1 MEQET
6 LESIDR
12 KRSEL
17 VFGLVGPLGTD
28 LRRIETFMREGLQR
42 FQYEPVVVK
51 LSDFLSKV
59 ELKILV
65 KTAPEADRIR
75 TSIDAGNELR
85 ERTKRNDIFALYA
98 ADHILTSRTASIEN
112 RDRPLPH
119 RAHIIHSLKHPEE
132 VRTLRRIYGPGFFL
146 IGIFSPEPVR
156 LRNLIDRRLMP
167 EKEAIDLVARDEY
180 EKEDHGQHTRDVF
193 EMSDVFIPMTGN
205 EERTRDQLHRFV
217 ELVFGAPHITPTQ
230 EEHGMFLAFS
240 AALRSGSL
248 ARQVGAVITNHLGDV
263 LAIGANDAPRFG
275 GGQYWPSQ
283 NDFRDIAMGS
293 DANDLMKRKLVI
305 ALMRKM
311 RSSCEGK
318 SDDDLY
324 AEGRALLKDTGV
336 MDITEYSRDVHA
348 EMAAFMAC
356 ARIGVSTVG
365 TLLYTTTFP
374 CHNCAKHIVA
384 AGVKTV
390 YFVEPYPKSHA
401 AKLHGDSLLLSD
413 GDQVDDKVVFTPFVG
428 VGPRRFFDLFSMK
441 LSSGQP
447 ISRKT
452 SEGDSVAWPTAKTT
466 PRIPLQPYSYL
477 QKEVLASAELLELL
491 KTHQLLG
498 DPA

>member
-1 MEQET
+1 MVQET
-6 LESIDR
+6 LTSLDL
-12 KRSEL
+12 KRTEL

-28 LRRIETFMREGLQR
+28 LHRIETFLQEGLQR
-42 FQYEPVVVK
+42 FQYLPEVVK
-51 LSDFLSKV
+51 LSDFLRKV
-59 ELKILV
+59 DLDTEV
-65 KTAPEADRIR
+65 KSAPEAERIR
-75 TSIDAGNELR
+75 TSINAGNELR
-85 ERTKRNDIFALYA
+85 KRTQRNDIFALYA
-98 ADHILTSRTASIEN
+98 AQRISSSRSVDAQK
-112 RDRPLPH
+112 RALPH
-119 RAHIIHSLKHPEE
+119 PYKAHVIHSLKHPDE
-132 VRTLRRIYGPGFFL
+132 VRTLRSIYGQGFFL
-146 IGIFSPEPVR
+146 IGVFSPESVR
-156 LRNLIDRRLMP
+156 LRNLVDRRLMP
-167 EKEAIDLVARDEY
+167 EKEAIELVDRDEN

-230 EEHGMFLAFS
+230 DEHGMFLAFS

-248 ARQVGAVITNHLGDV
+248 ARQVGAVVTNAMGDV
-263 LAIGANDAPRFG
+263 LAVGANDAPRFG
-275 GGQYWPSQ
+275 GGQYWPGPS
-283 NDFRDIAMGS
+283 DFRDIATGS

-311 RSSCEGK
+311 KPECASK
-318 SDDDLY
+318 PDDDLFQ
-324 AEGRALLKDTGV
+324 EGRSLLKDTGV

-356 ARIGVSTVG
+356 ARTGVSTVG

-390 YFVEPYPKSHA
+390 HFVEPYPKSHA

-413 GDQVDDKVVFTPFVG
+413 GDQVEDKVVFKPFVG

-441 LSSGQP
+441 LSSGRP

-452 SEGDSVAWPTAKTT
+452 PAGDSIAWPTAETT
-466 PRIPLQPYSYL
+466 PRIPLRPYSYL
-477 QKEVLASAELLELL
+477 ENEVVASEELFELL
-491 KTHQLLG
+491 KTYL
-498 DPA
+498 